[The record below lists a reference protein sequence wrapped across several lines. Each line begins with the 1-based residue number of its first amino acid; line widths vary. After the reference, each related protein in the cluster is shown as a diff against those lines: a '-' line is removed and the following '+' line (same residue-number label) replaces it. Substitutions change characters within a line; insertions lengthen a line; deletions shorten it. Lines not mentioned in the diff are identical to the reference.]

1 MKSKKSKKIV
11 FTLGVFTKKKSLKL
25 AKIELKKLKTNQT
38 RSKNLFSIFSLFS
51 SILVYNNLNI
61 FTLIV
66 L

>member
-25 AKIELKKLKTNQT
+25 ARIELKKLKTNQI

>member
-25 AKIELKKLKTNQT
+25 ARIELKKLKTNQI

-61 FTLIV
+61 FTIIV